1 MAAHGG
7 RRECAA
13 ALWKN
18 SKERPVAQ
26 AVNRYKADLREIEF
40 VLFEQLQ
47 LQELLGKPPFEAWG
61 LEEVELVLPEVYR
74 FATEVSGPL
83 NQIGDQEGCKLV
95 NGHVQTPSG
104 FKEAWKKLSEAGWGV
119 LSAEPEY
126 GGQGAPRT
134 LGSVVTELI
143 SGSNTSF
150 QMYSGLTL
158 GAAELIASYGT
169 EPQRALFCA
178 KMLSGTWGGTMC
190 LTEPHAGSDVG
201 DCTTAAVKNA
211 DGTYRIKGTK
221 IFISGGD
228 HDLAEN
234 IVHMVLA
241 RIEGAPKG
249 TKGLSLFIVP
259 KVWVN
264 DDGSLGK
271 SNDVIT
277 SSIEHKMGIAGSS
290 TCVLTFGENDACRGY
305 LCGTVEHQG
314 IAQMF
319 QMMNGARILV
329 GVQGVAAAS
338 SAYLNALE
346 YAKERKQGSS
356 VTALKDPNAPRVP
369 IIQHPDVRRMLL
381 DMKARVEG
389 IRLLGLTLTSHLDRA
404 EALKDDAERAGYHR
418 GQVDLLT
425 PIFKAYATD
434 QGFQVAATAIQ
445 TYGGAG
451 FLRDHPVEQYCRD
464 AKIFSIYE
472 GTNHIQALD
481 LVGRKMRQQGGKPV
495 LDFLSDVGRFIG
507 AHAEHARL
515 SKGMTELKKAH
526 EAAGKLLG
534 KLMEWGKAGNVQLTA
549 LTANRVL
556 EALAEL
562 TVGWLLLEGA
572 VIACSKLEGLTPDK
586 QDFAFYT
593 GKLHAALYYALNVLP
608 GVASKVAIISNED
621 RSALDIPEAAFA
633 TI

>member
-1 MAAHGG
+1 M
-7 RRECAA
+7 
-13 ALWKN
+13 
-18 SKERPVAQ
+18 AQ

-40 VLFEQLQ
+40 VLFEQLK
-47 LQELLGKPPFEAWG
+47 LQEVLGRAPYDPWG
-61 LEEVELVLPEVYR
+61 EEEVRMVLPELYR
-74 FATEVSGPL
+74 FATEVSGPI

-95 NGHVQTPSG
+95 DGHVKTPTG
-104 FKEAWKKLSEAGWGV
+104 FKEAWKRFNEAGWGG
-119 LSAEPEY
+119 LSVDAAH

-134 LGSVVTELI
+134 LGSVANELI

-150 QMYSGLTL
+150 QMYGGLTI
-158 GAAELIASYGT
+158 GAAELIMSFGT
-169 EPQRALFCA
+169 DEQRHLYVP
-178 KMLSGTWGGTMC
+178 KMLEGQFGGTMC

-201 DCTTAAVKNA
+201 DCNTSAVKNA

-228 HDLAEN
+228 HDLADN

-259 KVWVN
+259 KRWVKP
-264 DDGSLGK
+264 DGTLGDF
-271 SNDVIT
+271 NDVIT
-277 SSIEHKMGIAGSS
+277 ASIEHKMGICASS
-290 TCVLTFGENDACRGY
+290 TCVLNFGENDACRGY
-305 LCGTVEHQG
+305 LCGTLEHQG

-356 VTALKDPNAPRVP
+356 IAAMKDPNAPRVP

-381 DMKARVEG
+381 DMKSRVEG

-404 EALKDDAERAGYHR
+404 SVLAKSDPDRAAYHR

-425 PIFKAYATD
+425 PIFKSYATD

-451 FLRDHPVEQYCRD
+451 FLKDHPAEQYCRD

-481 LVGRKMRQQGGKPV
+481 LVGRKLRQQGGKPA
-495 LDFLSDVGRFIG
+495 LDFFGEVARFIETHASHPRLASG
-507 AHAEHARL
+507 IEELRKAHA
-515 SKGMTELKKAH
+515 
-526 EAAGKLLG
+526 AAGQVFG
-534 KLMEWGKAGNVQLTA
+534 KLMEWGKAGAVDLTS

-556 EALAEL
+556 ELMAEL

-572 VIACSKLEGLTPDK
+572 TIAHERLSELSEGQPDY
-586 QDFAFYT
+586 AFYV
-593 GKLHAALYYALNVLP
+593 GKCHAALFYALNTLP
-608 GVASKVAIISNED
+608 GVSSKVEIIARAD
-621 RSALDIPEAAFA
+621 RSAVEIPEEAFA
-633 TI
+633 TV

>member
-1 MAAHGG
+1 M
-7 RRECAA
+7 
-13 ALWKN
+13 
-18 SKERPVAQ
+18 AQ
-26 AVNRYKADLREIEF
+26 AVNRYRADLREFEF
-40 VLFEQLQ
+40 VLFEQLK

-61 LEEVELVLPEVYR
+61 VDEVKMVLPEVYR
-74 FATEVSGPL
+74 FACEVSGPL
-83 NQIGDQEGCKLV
+83 NQVGDQIGCKLV
-95 NGHVQTPSG
+95 DGQVKTPEG
-104 FKEAWKKLSEAGWGV
+104 FREAWKRLHEAGWNT
-119 LSAEPEY
+119 LSAEAEH

-150 QMYSGLTL
+150 QMYGGLTL
-158 GAAELIASYGT
+158 GAAELIMSFGT
-169 EPQRALFCA
+169 EQQKHQFVSR
-178 KMLSGTWGGTMC
+178 MLDGTFAGTMC

-201 DCTTAAVKNA
+201 DCSTSAVKNA
-211 DGTYRIKGTK
+211 DGSYNIKGTK

-228 HDLAEN
+228 HDLASN

-241 RIEGAPKG
+241 RIQGAPKG

-259 KVWVN
+259 KYWLN
-264 DDGSLGK
+264 ADGSVGAF
-271 SNDVIT
+271 NDVVT
-277 SSIEHKMGIAGSS
+277 ASIEHKMGIVGSS
-290 TCVLTFGENDACRGY
+290 TCVLSFGENDSCRGY
-305 LCGTVEHQG
+305 LCGTLEHQG

-338 SAYLNALE
+338 SAYLNALQ

-356 VTALKDPNAPRVP
+356 LAAMKDPNAPRVP
-369 IIQHPDVRRMLL
+369 IIEHPDVRRMLL

-389 IRLLGLTLTSHLDRA
+389 IRLLGLTLTSHIDRA
-404 EALKDDAERAGYHR
+404 EAAAASDPDRAAYHK

-425 PIFKAYATD
+425 PIFKSYATD

-451 FLRDHPVEQYCRD
+451 FLKDHPVEQYCRD

-481 LVGRKMRQQGGKPV
+481 LVGRKLRQAGGKPA
-495 LDFLSDVGRFIG
+495 LDFLGEVQRFIEQHS
-507 AHAEHARL
+507 AHPRLASGVAEL
-515 SKGMTELKKAH
+515 SKVH
-526 EAAGKLLG
+526 AAAGQVFGKLL
-534 KLMEWGKAGNVQLTA
+534 EWGKAGKADITA
-549 LTANRVL
+549 LSANRVL
-556 EALAEL
+556 ELMAEL
-562 TVGWLLLEGA
+562 TVAWLLLEGA
-572 VIACSKLEGLTPDK
+572 VIAHQRSSELAEGQPDH
-586 QDFAFYT
+586 AFYA
-593 GKLHAALYYALNVLP
+593 GKCHAALYYALNVLP
-608 GVASKVAIISNED
+608 GALSKAEILAKED

>member
-1 MAAHGG
+1 M
-7 RRECAA
+7 
-13 ALWKN
+13 
-18 SKERPVAQ
+18 AQ

-40 VLFEQLQ
+40 VLFEQLK

-74 FATEVSGPL
+74 FACEVSGPL
-83 NQIGDQEGCKLV
+83 NQIGDQEGCKLI
-95 NGHVQTPSG
+95 NGHVKTPSG

-119 LSAEPEY
+119 LSAETEY

-134 LGSVVTELI
+134 LGFVVTELL

-169 EPQRALFCA
+169 EAQRTLFCA

-228 HDLAEN
+228 HDLADN

-271 SNDVIT
+271 NNDVIT

-290 TCVLTFGENDACRGY
+290 TCVLTFGENDACRRLFVRHRG
-305 LCGTVEHQG
+305 
-314 IAQMF
+314 
-319 QMMNGARILV
+319 
-329 GVQGVAAAS
+329 
-338 SAYLNALE
+338 
-346 YAKERKQGSS
+346 
-356 VTALKDPNAPRVP
+356 APRHRADVSDDERRAHLGRRARRGCRLERVLERARVRQRAQAG
-369 IIQHPDVRRMLL
+369 IVGAGAQRSQRAARADHHHPDVRRMLL

-451 FLRDHPVEQYCRD
+451 FLKDHPVEQYCRD

-495 LDFLSDVGRFIG
+495 LDFLSDVGRFMG
-507 AHAEHARL
+507 AHAEHARVG
-515 SKGMTELKKAH
+515 KGVAELKKAH
-526 EAAGKLLG
+526 DAAGKLLG

-556 EALAEL
+556 EAFAEL

-572 VIACSKLEGLTPDK
+572 VIACSKLEGLAPDK
-586 QDFAFYT
+586 HDFAFYT
-593 GKLHAALYYALNVLP
+593 GKVHAAQYYALNVLP
-608 GVASKVAIISNED
+608 GVASKVAIISHED
-621 RSALDIPEAAFA
+621 RSALDIPEASFA

>member
-1 MAAHGG
+1 M
-7 RRECAA
+7 
-13 ALWKN
+13 
-18 SKERPVAQ
+18 AQ

-40 VLFEQLQ
+40 VLFEQLK
-47 LQELLGKPPFEAWG
+47 LQELLGKPPFEQWG
-61 LEEVELVLPEVYR
+61 VDEIKMVLPEVYR

-83 NQIGDQEGCKLV
+83 NQIGDQEGCKLID
-95 NGHVQTPSG
+95 GHVKTPTG
-104 FKEAWKKLSEAGWGV
+104 FKDAWKRLSEAGWGV
-119 LSAEPEY
+119 LAVEQEH

-134 LGSVVTELI
+134 LGSMVIEFI

-150 QMYSGLTL
+150 QMYNGLTI
-158 GAAELIASYGT
+158 GAAELIMSFGT
-169 EPQRALFCA
+169 DEQRKLFVA
-178 KMLSGTWGGTMC
+178 DMLEGRAGGTMC

-201 DCTTAAVKNA
+201 DCTTSAVKNA
-211 DGTYRIKGTK
+211 DGTYSIKGTK

-228 HDLAEN
+228 HDLAPN
-234 IVHMVLA
+234 IIHMVLA

-264 DDGSLGK
+264 PDGSLGK
-271 SNDVIT
+271 PNDVIT
-277 SSIEHKMGIAGSS
+277 ASIEHKMGICGSS
-290 TCVLTFGENDACRGY
+290 TCVLSFGENDACRGF
-305 LCGTVEHQG
+305 LCGSVEHQG

-338 SAYLNALE
+338 SAFLNALQ

-356 VTALKDPNAPRVP
+356 IAAMKDPNAPRVP
-369 IIQHPDVRRMLL
+369 IIEHPDVRRMLL

-389 IRLLGLTLTSHLDRA
+389 IRLLGLSLTSHLDRVA
-404 EALKDDAERAGYHR
+404 AMADTDPDRAAYHR

-425 PIFKAYATD
+425 PIFKSYATD

-451 FLRDHPVEQYCRD
+451 FLKDHPAEQYCRD

-481 LVGRKMRQQGGKPV
+481 LVGRKLRQQGGKPA
-495 LDFLSDVGRFIG
+495 LDFLTDVSRFIEK
-507 AHAEHARL
+507 HASHPRL
-515 SKGMTELKKAH
+515 GSSIDELKKAH
-526 EAAGKLLG
+526 AAAGQVFG
-534 KLMEWGKAGNVQLTA
+534 KLMEWGKAAKVDITA
-549 LTANRVL
+549 VSANRIL
-556 EALAEL
+556 DLMAEL

-572 VIACSKLEGLTPDK
+572 VIAHDALAKLSEGQPDY
-586 QDFAFYT
+586 AFYL
-593 GKLHAALYYALNVLP
+593 GKCHAATYYARNVLP
-608 GVASKVAIISNED
+608 GVANKVDILARED
-621 RSALDIPEAAFA
+621 RSALDIPEEAFA
-633 TI
+633 TV